1 MIPVF
6 ILIAL
11 MSSLGFII
19 ISFFDV
25 SPLIGNKIISFW
37 AMSTMWIFGVQTKSF
52 GKIPEGPCLYLFNHT
67 SFFDIFALQAAV
79 PALRF
84 GAKIEL
90 FAIPFFGRAMR
101 RAGVLP
107 IARKQRQTVMKV
119 YEEAQNRAKA
129 GQQFALSPEGTRQV
143 NEMELAHFK
152 AGPFIFAINS
162 QIPIVPVVI
171 KNAAQVLGK
180 KELLP
185 NIGTLSSEIEVHF
198 LDPIPVAEFSIEQR
212 GLLQNQVR
220 RQMEVILK
228 NSKEFST

>member
-37 AMSTMWIFGVQTKSF
+37 AKSTMWIFGVRTQTF

-67 SFFDIFALQAAV
+67 SFFDIFALQSAV

-119 YEEAQNRAKA
+119 YADAQAKAKA
-129 GQQFALSPEGTRQV
+129 GQQFALSPEGTRQE

-162 QIPIVPVVI
+162 QIPVVPVII

-180 KELLP
+180 KEYLP
-185 NIGTLSSEIEVHF
+185 NIGKLSSIVEVHF
-198 LDPIPVAEFSIEQR
+198 LEPVSVAEFSIEQR

-220 RQMEVILK
+220 QQMEAVLK
-228 NSKEFST
+228 SL